1 MRRALLILTVGL
13 FSGSASGQVEAWTT
27 LEPPVTP
34 FHQPAV
40 LTLYVESPAGLDL
53 ELPDLRKAIGEL
65 PVKGAPEFQSSLVGE
80 DRVLRQ
86 ERYVLDP
93 IKVEDHVI
101 GAVTVSWEGGELSLP
116 GQVFRARELTE
127 EERAAAET
135 FDGALI
141 AATSFIHPPIWTRWE
156 FWSAVA
162 VILTAAL
169 VIAWTLWRSR
179 GETYLSAP
187 PKPAWE
193 VAFDRLA
200 ALEKRGLIASGQ
212 YEPYYVDLSAILRYY
227 IEGRF
232 DLQAPERTTPEF
244 LDEVTGKEI
253 FTPEQERFLASF
265 LRQGD
270 RVKFARHEPDARE
283 MEVHFAEVRTF
294 VEETV
299 PNLNA
304 APPKEK
310 AA

>member
-1 MRRALLILTVGL
+1 MRNAALTVCLALLSGL
-13 FSGSASGQVEAWTT
+13 ASAQVDVWTT

-40 LTLYVESPAGLDL
+40 LTLYVESPAGVDL
-53 ELPDLRKAIGEL
+53 ELPDLRKALGEL
-65 PVKGAPEFQSSLVGE
+65 PVRGAPEFQSSLVGD

-86 ERYVLDP
+86 ERYILDP
-93 IKVEDHVI
+93 IKVADYTIEP
-101 GAVTVSWEGGELSLP
+101 VTLKWEGGELTLP
-116 GQVFRARELTE
+116 RQVFRARELTG

-135 FDGALI
+135 FDGALV
-141 AATSFIHPPIWTRWE
+141 AATDFIHPPIWTRWE

-162 VILTAAL
+162 VILTAAF

-179 GETYLSAP
+179 GETYLTAP

-193 VAFDRLA
+193 VALGRLE

-253 FTPEQERFLASF
+253 FTPEQEHFLASF

-270 RVKFARHEPDARE
+270 RVKFARHEPDVRE
-283 MEVHFAEVRTF
+283 MEVHFADVRAF

-299 PNLNA
+299 PGA
-304 APPKEK
+304 GGAPAEVK